1 MSPNNETVDL
11 QSLTIKE
18 HLIILNEKMKELKE
32 DTGELKKDTEIIKNN
47 DRNKWDAIHKNEKE
61 IAKCTTSLKIYLAIT
76 SVIVSTGVAVLCKI
90 LHV

>member
-1 MSPNNETVDL
+1 MSPTKEPIDLTTLTV
-11 QSLTIKE
+11 KE
-18 HLIILNEKMKELKE
+18 HLILINEKMRELKE
-32 DTGELKKDTEIIKNN
+32 DTEELKKDTEIIKNN

-76 SVIVSTGVAVLCKI
+76 SVIVTTGVAVLCKL